1 MPFQK
6 VEFSFPD
13 EQEESVSTDIEIE
26 DSGAIEVDIS
36 GKPPEPEAKEEVVEE
51 EVDIEVV
58 NDTPKADR
66 NRKPSDPPAE
76 VTDEELEGYS
86 EKVRNRIKHFSKG
99 YHDERRAKESA
110 QREREELERYAQ
122 RLVDENKELKG
133 SVTKN
138 QSALLEQAKKSTT
151 VELEQAKQEYA
162 NAHEAGDTNALV
174 EAQEKLTTVKLRA
187 DKLDNFE
194 IPSLQEEETP
204 VQQDEYDTRTPNVE
218 RDVKAEEWAKAN
230 PWFESDDEMRGYA
243 YGLHT
248 KLLKQGVDPRSD
260 DYYETIDS
268 RMRTTFPD
276 YFQEEPEV
284 EKPKR
289 QSNVV
294 APATRSTAPKKVKL
308 TQTQVALANRLG
320 VPLEEY
326 AKQAALEERRQNG

>member
-1 MPFQK
+1 MAFQK

-13 EQEESVSTDIEIE
+13 EQEESVNTDIEIE

-36 GKPPEPEAKEEVVEE
+36 GKPPEAKEEPVEE
-51 EVDIEVV
+51 AVDIEVV
-58 NDTPKADR
+58 DDTPKADR
-66 NRKPSDPPAE
+66 NRRPSDPPAD
-76 VTDEELEGYS
+76 VTDEELEEYS
-86 EKVRNRIKHFSKG
+86 DKVRNRIKHFSKG
-99 YHDERRAKESA
+99 YHDERRAKEQA
-110 QREREELERYAQ
+110 QRTADELERYTQ
-122 RLVDENKELKG
+122 RLVDENKELRG

-138 QSALLEQAKKSTT
+138 QTALLEEAKKSTT
-151 VELEQAKQEYA
+151 IEVEQAKQAYKDA
-162 NAHEAGDTNALV
+162 YEAGDTDRVV
-174 EAQEKLTTVKLRA
+174 EAQEQLTVAKLRA

-194 IPSLQEEETP
+194 IPSLQEDETP
-204 VQQDEYDTRTPNVE
+204 VQQGEYDTRTQNVE

-248 KLLKQGVDPRSD
+248 KLIKEGVNPQSD
-260 DYYETIDS
+260 EYYETIDS